1 MAGQNPEKNAEF
13 PLKALWRYTKAAA
26 KTVVSQFIAKVNHFM
41 KAIGVTDAFNNV
53 IKAMKTFQEK
63 NPYVSQVI
71 NKLANKIPI
80 AGGFTVGDIR
90 AATSLFTRGFWDK
103 EKWLF
108 SWLVTAGFVP
118 AFRDGK
124 VDELKKA
131 SGACVALN
139 GVVAFFAKLGIL
151 LGDPTIKTGG
161 AAILTATKVV
171 GHVCGNLVTVY
182 LLSKKIATI
191 LTIARKAGWSHAL
204 RSIRA

>member
-1 MAGQNPEKNAEF
+1 M
-13 PLKALWRYTKAAA
+13 
-26 KTVVSQFIAKVNHFM
+26 VSAFIAKVNKFM

-53 IKAMKTFQEK
+53 INAMRTFEKK
-63 NPYVSQVI
+63 NPYVATVI
-71 NKLANKIPI
+71 KKLVNKVPV
-80 AGGFTVGDIR
+80 AGGFTVGDIK
-90 AATSLFTRGFWDK
+90 AATSLFTAGFWAK

-108 SWLVTAGFVP
+108 NWLVTAGFVP

-139 GVVAFFAKLGIL
+139 GVVAFFAKVGIL
-151 LGDPTIKTGG
+151 IGDPTIKTGG
-161 AAILTATKVV
+161 AAILTATKVI

-182 LLSKKIATI
+182 LLSKKVATI
-191 LTIARKAGWSHAL
+191 LSLARKAGWKHAL